1 MRRGKAN
8 SGDWI
13 LDPGDG
19 VWLLGMDFVLQLV
32 WLRESDVRTAAG
44 VQGETDA
51 AVTGLGGG
59 GGPVGE
65 VAAAD

>member
-1 MRRGKAN
+1 MRWGKAN

-13 LDPGDG
+13 LDPGEG
-19 VWLLGMDFVLQLV
+19 VWLVGMDFVLGLV
-32 WLRESDVRTAAG
+32 WLRESDVRTAVG

-59 GGPVGE
+59 SGPVGE